1 MQCVEDRRRL
11 KRRYNYDRSH
21 RWKDPA
27 SLWLCPKAGGFQRR
41 PGTGIL
47 QDIQSVG
54 QLVIDDYRVFVRWRF
69 DAGAPLHRCDWRDI
83 PPWLPSY
90 DDNDSRSHYGA
101 GVQNTSRRVL
111 DLGSCNGIQHFSRKG
126 LHLPAPKLAQFPGM
140 THKL

>member
-47 QDIQSVG
+47 QDIQCVG
-54 QLVIDDYRVFVRWRF
+54 QLVIDDYAGFATSDGVLTLVPPFTDATGWTFLPLVTFV
-69 DAGAPLHRCDWRDI
+69 
-83 PPWLPSY
+83 
-90 DDNDSRSHYGA
+90 
-101 GVQNTSRRVL
+101 
-111 DLGSCNGIQHFSRKG
+111 
-126 LHLPAPKLAQFPGM
+126 
-140 THKL
+140 